1 MEIMGKKGNIKRG
14 DILKN
19 IGAFFDIDG
28 TIFRDSLM
36 TANFKKLLK
45 YEIISNKTYYK
56 DVYDIEKLWS
66 RRYGQYDDYITTI
79 STVYA
84 ENLKGVN
91 MDFLNFIA
99 DKTIEDSYED
109 IYKYSRARLNFH
121 KEAGHLIFFI
131 SGSPD
136 FLVSRMA
143 KKYNAADY
151 RGTNYIPDE
160 NNNFSGKISMMW
172 NSENKYLAMQELLSE
187 YNIDLSKSYAYGD
200 TNGDISML
208 KLVGN
213 PIAINPTKEL
223 LTAIKIDQDLNQKTE
238 IIIERKDNVY
248 SLNSSVKVLD
258 L

>member
-143 KKYNAADY
+143 KKYNAAAY

-160 NNNFSGKISMMW
+160 NNNFSGEISMMW
-172 NSENKYLAMQELLSE
+172 NSENKYIAMQELLAE
-187 YNIDLSKSYAYGD
+187 YNIDLEKSYAYGD

-223 LTAIKIDQDLNQKTE
+223 LAAIKNDQELNNKTE

-248 SLNSSVKVLD
+248 SLDSSVKVLD